1 MKKEMFCQLAKFD
14 EFQGIATGILCAQE
28 LDRDNEILDY
38 AGSVPYFKAWSAS
51 QQAAS
56 GGKSWGNVR
65 LQHDPKR
72 PVGRL
77 LDMTFDDVNKQI
89 RIVAKIEETEARNLL
104 ASGVL
109 TGFSV
114 GGSYIKQTPMGNGVV
129 KYIAGPAEVSVVDR
143 PCGPSAVYESVKA
156 DGSKELKKF
165 AKPMAMTEQQAVKL
179 NSVRSL
185 AKAGFTV
192 SEICAGTGCT
202 AGFVSRAMYAPGS
215 LKVAQANSVAVAKV
229 NSTRFTKAHVRG
241 FE

>member
-1 MKKEMFCQLAKFD
+1 MKESFFQLQKFD
-14 EFQGIATGILCAQE
+14 EFQGIATGVLAAQE

-38 AGSVPYFKAWSAS
+38 AGSKPYFQAWAES
-51 QQAAS
+51 QYKAS

-77 LDMTFDDVNKQI
+77 LNMSFDDVNKQV
-89 RIVAKIEETEARNLL
+89 RIVAKIEETEAKNLL

-129 KYIAGPAEVSVVDR
+129 KYIAGPAEVSVCDR
-143 PCGPSAVYESVKA
+143 PCGPSATFESVKA
-156 DGSKELKKF
+156 DGSRELRKF
-165 AKPMAMTEQQAVKL
+165 AKPMQMSEQQAVKL

-202 AGFVSRAMYAPGS
+202 AGFVSRAMYAPGF